1 MEAKI
6 LEVTTASDSVEE
18 PANHSPDSSEEATNA
33 STRARKLFP
42 WIAALLLLF
51 FVVQL
56 GIHLTR
62 TSVTYDEKVFI
73 MAGYRYWK
81 CGNYTVNPAH
91 PPLAKLVAGFPL
103 RLKTLIDPGCSAVVP
118 TIEDGYLQ
126 ADRFLIA
133 NGIDSVV
140 IPARWAE
147 VSFSLVL
154 WTALLFGIRRMFGWK
169 EALVATALL
178 VCEPTLIAHG
188 SLATTDMPIAA
199 TFFVAVLALYFFC
212 EKPTVLRTIALGL
225 AIGAALAS
233 KHTALP
239 AMSLLFVLLL
249 LHLGLAWRDRAPGRT
264 AFGKHVL
271 QSLCGFLIALAL
283 GSICLWGTYGFRYYA
298 LPDTQQESMPFKFQS
313 LASKGLSSHLEPLES
328 WIHSEHL
335 FPESYVFGLG
345 DILNEN
351 NSNSMVIFGKE
362 YPVGAWY
369 YFPIAF
375 SIKTSLVLLVL
386 LLAGLVQIRL
396 YRKHAR
402 EMAFLLIPAL
412 GYFAFG
418 MSSGLDIGIRHILP
432 VYPFFIG
439 ISAAGA
445 CALATQ
451 YPKAWGVLLALLA
464 FAALDSV
471 RTLPKDIAFSN
482 ELWGGTNSTYKYLSD
497 SNVDW
502 GQTFKQVRSYIET
515 HHVQQC
521 WIAANGNPEIA
532 SAMLP
537 CKLLPAPFQ
546 FMDRPIEDLPNVI
559 DGTVFLSNEAFPD
572 EFPGVYEGI
581 VANKPVALI
590 GGATFV
596 YEGRFDITDAA
607 VLVHSRD
614 SQLLYSR
621 GQISQAVDE
630 LAQAIALRPRDPS
643 LHLAMGIYLVTAGQ
657 KDSARNELEACVKLT
672 SGSGGNSYLQELAQ
686 KQLDAIR

>member
-1 MEAKI
+1 METTV
-6 LEVTTASDSVEE
+6 LEATTAPDNVEERAKCTSDSAGEL
-18 PANHSPDSSEEATNA
+18 ANA

-42 WIAALLLLF
+42 WIAAALLLF

-103 RLKTLIDPGCSAVVP
+103 RHKTLIDPGCSAPVP

-126 ADRFLIA
+126 ADRFLTA

-147 VSFSLVL
+147 VSLSLVL
-154 WTALLFGIRRMFGWK
+154 WAALLFGIRRMFGWK
-169 EALVATALL
+169 EGLVATALL

-199 TFFVAVLALYFFC
+199 TLFVAVLALYFFC
-212 EKPTVLRTIALGL
+212 EKPTVLRTVALGL

-264 AFGKHVL
+264 AFGKQVVR
-271 QSLCGFLIALAL
+271 SLCGFLIAFVL

-298 LPDTQQESMPFKFQS
+298 LPHTQQESMPFSSQP
-313 LASKGLSSHLEPLES
+313 LASEGLSSHLEPLVS

-335 FPESYVFGLG
+335 FPESYVFGLA
-345 DILNEN
+345 DILDEN
-351 NSNSMVIFGKE
+351 NSNPMVIFGKQ
-362 YPVGAWY
+362 YPIGAWY
-369 YFPIAF
+369 YFPVAF

-386 LLAGLVQIRL
+386 LLAGLVQFRL
-396 YRKHAR
+396 YQKHAR
-402 EMAFLLIPAL
+402 EMAFLLIPGL

-439 ISAAGA
+439 IAAAGA
-445 CALATQ
+445 CALVTR
-451 YPKAWGVLLALLA
+451 YPKAWGILLALLA
-464 FAALDSV
+464 FAAVDSA
-471 RTLPKDIAFSN
+471 RALPKNIAFSN

-502 GQTFKQVRSYIET
+502 GQTFKQVRSYIEV
-515 HHVQQC
+515 HHVQKC

-546 FMDRPIEDLPNVI
+546 FMDHPVEDLPNVI

-572 EFPGVYEGI
+572 EFPGAYESI
-581 VANKPVALI
+581 VANKPIDLI

-607 VLVHSRD
+607 VLVHLRN

-621 GQISQAVDE
+621 GQISQAIDE
-630 LAQAIALRPRDPS
+630 LAQTIALRPRDPR
-643 LHLAMGIYLVTAGQ
+643 LHFAIGMYLLAARQ
-657 KDSARNELEACVKLT
+657 KDAARNELEACVKL
-672 SGSGGNSYLQELAQ
+672 SSESAGNSDLQTLAQ
-686 KQLDAIR
+686 TQLEAIR